1 MKINNIHDLAEH
13 FGTTAP
19 MLEKVLH
26 DRSRCDIYIAECP
39 TQIRIGVEVPGC
51 NTEFCIICKFPF
63 ESYPVDVFIDT
74 ICHNASVSYEGVF
87 DDPVEMVMQMTDPG
101 EEWTLEDAGHI
112 LGEAIA
118 QGWKFSPDV
127 DPQLILDIYNDMNE
141 EEENEE

>member
-1 MKINNIHDLAEH
+1 MKIKNLHDLAAH

-19 MLEKVLH
+19 MLKKVLSERTFG
-26 DRSRCDIYIAECP
+26 DVDIAESP
-39 TQIRIGVEVPGC
+39 TSIRIGIEVTGC
-51 NTEFCIICKFPF
+51 NTEFCINCKFPF

-74 ICHNASVSYEGVF
+74 VGHNAIEAYQGVF
-87 DDPVEMVMQMTDPG
+87 DDPVEMVMQLTNPG
-101 EEWTLEDAGHI
+101 ENWTIEDAGHI

-141 EEENEE
+141 EEENE